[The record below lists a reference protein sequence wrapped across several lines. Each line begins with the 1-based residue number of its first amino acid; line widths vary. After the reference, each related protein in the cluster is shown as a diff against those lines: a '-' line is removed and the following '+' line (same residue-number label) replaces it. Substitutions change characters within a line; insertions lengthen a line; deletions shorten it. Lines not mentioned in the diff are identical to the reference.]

1 VPDRIDFNCDLGEG
15 CGDDAAILPHVSSA
29 SIACGGHAG
38 DDGTMREAVG
48 LCLRHGVAIGAH
60 PSFVD
65 REHFGR
71 RDLDLGAGAIHLLVL
86 AQVRR
91 LAAIC
96 DAAGARLC
104 FAVMESYP
112 PQCGGLPVAGWT
124 WDGLEGA
131 ETANGVTWGAYA
143 VQGTYDGEALTV
155 TQPPIL
161 LALYDPMMRD
171 DPTGGVPGDTAESRL
186 LEIQEELPGRL
197 GADLLGSWPQDGRL
211 WVQVVW
217 DDGTWQDAADADF
230 GDDVVVIESWLR
242 EVG

>member
-1 VPDRIDFNCDLGEG
+1 MRTKRPGLALLIG
-15 CGDDAAILPHVSSA
+15 CAAAGLLTACA
-29 SIACGGHAG
+29 S
-38 DDGTMREAVG
+38 
-48 LCLRHGVAIGAH
+48 GA
-60 PSFVD
+60 D
-65 REHFGR
+65 
-71 RDLDLGAGAIHLLVL
+71 AGAAPDAPVGQSLGSLDPGLPEGEVIAEGTVL
-86 AQVRR
+86 K
-91 LAAIC
+91 